1 MSNYSLLLPQNSKH
15 MRKALLLSFFGLFFA
30 LQAFSQDKKPFITL
44 DNLQLNTRAD
54 FTVDYHP
61 EHDTVAPSWDHGF
74 AGKYL
79 VVALDGTI
87 GSKFSYHLR
96 QRINAPNIGFANT
109 FFQGT
114 DWAYLNWN
122 FTDNIFLS
130 AGKQVVAIGGWEY
143 DTNPID
149 IYYGTEFWNTVC
161 CYEVGAS
168 INFKD
173 NAGKNHVLFQV
184 CNSPFINQ
192 AMQSMYA
199 FNLMWYGNF
208 EHFKTTYSVNM
219 IEYQPGKYINYIAL
233 GNKLQFNGVEMY
245 LDVTNRA
252 SFQQELFFGQDLTA
266 IFGIG
271 VDIGDKWIVFAK
283 AGYDYNRA
291 QLPNTEAYDQYV
303 VPGKKVNFES
313 LGFEFYPLSDRS
325 LRFHLCGSHTN
336 SDGISKLQANLG
348 LTWKV
353 DLLHAFTKK

>member
-1 MSNYSLLLPQNSKH
+1 
-15 MRKALLLSFFGLFFA
+15 MRKALLITLLGLFTF
-30 LQAFSQDKKPFITL
+30 LQVFSQDKKPFITL
-44 DNLQLNTRAD
+44 DNLHLDTRVD
-54 FTVDYHP
+54 FTFDYHLGN
-61 EHDTVAPSWDHGF
+61 DTVGPSTAHGF

-87 GSKFSYHLR
+87 ANGRFSYHLR
-96 QRINAPNIGFANT
+96 QRLNAPNINFANT

-122 FTDNIFLS
+122 FTDNFFLS

-168 INFKD
+168 INFID
-173 NAGKNHVLFQV
+173 NSRNHQVLFQM
-184 CNSPFINQ
+184 CNSPFISQ

-199 FNLMWYGNF
+199 YNLMWYGNF
-208 EHFKTTYSVNM
+208 GVFKTTYSVNM
-219 IEYQPGKYINYIAL
+219 IEYQPGKFINYIAL
-233 GNKLQFNGVEMY
+233 GNKLQFKGVEMY
-245 LDVTNRA
+245 LDIINRA
-252 SFQQELFFGQDLTA
+252 SFEQTHFFGQDITA

-271 VDIGDKWIVFAK
+271 VDIGEKWIVFAK
-283 AGYDYNRA
+283 AGYDYNQA

-303 VPGKKVNFES
+303 TPGKKVDFES
-313 LGFEFYPLSDRS
+313 LGFEFYPMGDRS
-325 LRFHLCGSHTN
+325 LRLHLCGSHACI
-336 SDGISKLQANLG
+336 DGAHKFQGNLG

-353 DLLHAFTKK
+353 DLLHAIKK

>member
-1 MSNYSLLLPQNSKH
+1 MK
-15 MRKALLLSFFGLFFA
+15 KALLITFLGLFVFLQTFA
-30 LQAFSQDKKPFITL
+30 QDKKPFITL

-122 FTDNIFLS
+122 FTDNLFLS

-161 CYEVGAS
+161 CYEMGAS
-168 INFKD
+168 LNFKD
-173 NAGKNHVLFQV
+173 NAGKNHLLFQV
-184 CNSPFINQ
+184 SNSPFINQ

-233 GNKLQFNGVEMY
+233 GNKLQFKGVEMY
-245 LDVTNRA
+245 LDVINRA
-252 SFQQELFFGQDLTA
+252 SFQQEHFFGQDITA

-271 VDIGDKWIVFAK
+271 VDIGKKWIVFAK
-283 AGYDYNRA
+283 AGYDYNQA
-291 QLPNTEAYDQYV
+291 QLPNTEAFDQYV

-325 LRFHLCGSHTN
+325 LRLHLCGSHTN

-353 DLLHAFTKK
+353 DLLNAFIKKTRD